1 VKRNVVALL
10 SGLLFSVG
18 LAVSGM
24 TRPQKV
30 LAFLDV
36 FGRWDPSLAFVM
48 IGAIG
53 VSALAFR
60 ARARLAAPVLGERF
74 HTPSTKGPVGPRVVL
89 GAAIFGVG
97 WGLSGMCPGPAVASL
112 ATGKLGPAV
121 FVGSMLA
128 AMALYHALQR
138 SRSAD
143 AEPAARASG
152 APTEAGL
159 ARSSHAGAPGLG
171 AAELDS
177 ITMDG

>member
-1 VKRNVVALL
+1 VRRNLVAVL

-36 FGRWDPSLAFVM
+36 FGPWDPSLAFVM

-53 VSALAFR
+53 VSALAFW
-60 ARARLAAPVLGERF
+60 AGARLASPVLGERF
-74 HTPSTKGPVGPRVVL
+74 HTPRADGSVSPPLVL
-89 GAAIFGVG
+89 GAALFGVG
-97 WGLSGMCPGPAVASL
+97 WGLSGLCPGPAVASL

-128 AMALYHALQR
+128 GMALYHALRR

-143 AEPAARASG
+143 TEPARDA
-152 APTEAGL
+152 TL
-159 ARSSHAGAPGLG
+159 A